1 MSSIRRGNPIIEV
14 IKANKVYEGVHAIQD
29 VGFDL
34 YEGEIHALAGE
45 NGAGKSTLVKA
56 LAGAIELTSGQIIL
70 NGEEQSFRSPHDAL
84 EAGIAMV
91 YQEPGLVEEMTVA
104 QNIFLGKEKFLMRLR
119 SVFIEAQQI
128 LQSIKFDVD
137 TTAKVARLGEA
148 QKRMVEIARAIFHRP
163 KLIIFD
169 EPTATMTPEEKLYFF
184 SVIKSL
190 AQRKIS
196 VIYISHALEE
206 SLELSD
212 RITVLRDGKR
222 VITDETRSMT
232 RESIVKN
239 MVGREIGKTHYAKGK
254 GSEQGRGWK
263 KKKKILRVENVI
275 KRPVV
280 RNMSFSAYSGE
291 IVGIAGLVGSGRT
304 EIAKIIVGAW
314 KRNLVRGG
322 MIYLEDRPIRYRVP
336 KQAIDD
342 GIVYITEDRKLN
354 GFFETMNIYDNTY
367 LGWLAT
373 KIGWRFLVSNKE
385 REKLGNTWIDRLKIR
400 ALDQKAKLIEL
411 SGGNQQKV
419 VVAKSLVQKPK
430 LVIFDEPT
438 HGVDVSAIEEIH
450 NFIRSLA
457 EQDIAI
463 IVISSYLPEIL
474 SLCDRILVARGGR
487 IVEEISPEEATEEK
501 IMYAAIH

>member
-1 MSSIRRGNPIIEV
+1 MSSIRGGDPILRI

-29 VGFDL
+29 VGLDL

-56 LAGAIELTSGQIIL
+56 LAGAIELTSGQIVL

-104 QNIFLGKEKFLMRLR
+104 QNIYLGKENFFIRLR
-119 SVFIEAQQI
+119 STFIGAQQI
-128 LQSIKFDVD
+128 LQSMKFDVD
-137 TTAKVARLGEA
+137 TTVKVARLGEA
-148 QKRMVEIARAIFHRP
+148 QKRMVEIARAIFHKP

-196 VIYISHALEE
+196 IIYISHALEE
-206 SLELSD
+206 SLELGD
-212 RITVLRDGKR
+212 RITVLRDGKH
-222 VITDETRSMT
+222 VITADTNSMT

-239 MVGREIGKTHYAKGK
+239 MVGRDIAKTHYAKGK
-254 GSEQGRGWK
+254 GSDLERGRK

-280 RNMSFSAYSGE
+280 KNMSFSAYSGE
-291 IVGIAGLVGSGRT
+291 IMGIAGLVGSGRT

-354 GFFETMNIYDNTY
+354 GFFETMDIYDNIY
-367 LGWLAT
+367 VGWLGT
-373 KIGWRFLVSNKE
+373 KIGWHLAVSKKE
-385 REKLGNTWIDRLKIR
+385 REELGNTWIDRLKIR
-400 ALDQKAKLIEL
+400 ALDRKAKLIEL

-450 NFIRSLA
+450 SFIRSLA

-463 IVISSYLPEIL
+463 IVISSYLPEVL

-487 IVEEISPEEATEEK
+487 IVEELSPEEATDEK